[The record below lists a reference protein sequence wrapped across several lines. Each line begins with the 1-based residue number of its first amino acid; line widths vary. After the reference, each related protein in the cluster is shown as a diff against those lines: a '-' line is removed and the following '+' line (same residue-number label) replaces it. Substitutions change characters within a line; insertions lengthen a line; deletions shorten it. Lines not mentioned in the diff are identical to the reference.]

1 MVRPAVSDDDLK
13 IETYEILTN
22 GTVWVWTFNKRED
35 RYEKK
40 RVGGRSGSRLL
51 HITRDDRKHNQEQ
64 NPVENAGLDP
74 FTNGSLRL
82 ITEADRDDTLDMRHH
97 LTDGELEKYFE
108 VKDRNKFRAKVEAV
122 DSELIVRRLM
132 SLAEDHA
139 TAAQSEILRTLIA
152 ERYPV
157 GGTQR
162 TVREMLEAGE
172 RLNAARL

>member
-1 MVRPAVSDDDLK
+1 MVRPAITSDDQK
-13 IETYEILTN
+13 IETYEITTG
-22 GTVWVWTFNKRED
+22 GTVWVWVFNKRED
-35 RYEKK
+35 RFEKK

-64 NPVENAGLDP
+64 NPVENSGMDP

-82 ITEADRDDTLDMRHH
+82 ITESDRDDTLDMRHH

-108 VKDRNKFRAKVEAV
+108 VRDKTKFRTKVDDVA
-122 DSELIVRRLM
+122 SELIIRRLM
-132 SLAEDHA
+132 SLAEDHGTVA
-139 TAAQSEILRTLIA
+139 QTDVLRDIITA
-152 ERYPV
+152 RYPI

-162 TVREMLEAGE
+162 TVREMMEAGE